1 LSAQDVAERSRLKSE
16 ILQRYGDTV
25 LQDETL
31 GDQLVKSRKHA
42 AGMQSKLD
50 TAFAKYHNDVQ
61 EMQAKSD
68 DLVRKN
74 KSLRNKNKGTP
85 FDLWSTCW
93 RSRGSLTR
101 CALLVSELE
110 TRVDQLKA
118 SQTDLKNLCYRE
130 QEARQ
135 VLEFDYKDLAY
146 ECDKH
151 MELRIASDR
160 DLVNCYKSLQKLNE
174 DREKLWAQLKD
185 LEEAALPIARLLVPH
200 PGGPKIAPLVDR
212 LKEAPSWLAAYV
224 KHLAKSI
231 PNQVLAFMKSYFPK
245 APVDVVAGGL
255 DANCT
260 DEQYA
265 ELLEQMAPITD
276 QVAEKLNLQ

>member
-1 LSAQDVAERSRLKSE
+1 M
-16 ILQRYGDTV
+16 LQGYDDAMLRA
-25 LQDETL
+25 ETL
-31 GDQLVKSRKHA
+31 EDQLVKSRKHA
-42 AGMQSKLD
+42 AAMQSKLD
-50 TAFAKYHNDVQ
+50 TAFAKYHNDIQ

-85 FDLWSTCW
+85 LDLLSTCW

-101 CALLVSELE
+101 CAFSFAELE
-110 TRVDQLKA
+110 TRVDQLKT
-118 SQTDLKNLCYRE
+118 SETDLKNLFYRE

-135 VLEFDYKDLAY
+135 VLECDYKELAY
-146 ECDKH
+146 ECEKH

-160 DLVNCYKSLQKLNE
+160 DLVNCYKSLQKLNK
-174 DREKLWAQLKD
+174 DCEKLRGQLKE

-200 PGGPKIAPLVDR
+200 SGGPKIAPLVDR
-212 LKEAPSWLAAYV
+212 LKEAPSRLAAYV

-245 APVDVVAGGL
+245 DPVDVVAGGL
-255 DANCT
+255 AANCS

-265 ELLEQMAPITD
+265 ELLEQMAPIAD
-276 QVAEKLNLQ
+276 QVAKKLNLQ